1 MESLKNNQN
10 NGSNSKVVSEV
21 DKNEIFNELRA
32 IYPEIKQI
40 YFGYVDGEND
50 DNDNNI
56 DVLIIYSDNVDLNKN
71 INNIQSW
78 FKIRVNSDKAKVY
91 IEIIAE

>member
-40 YFGYVDGEND
+40 YFGYIDGKN
-50 DNDNNI
+50 NNNI
-56 DVLIIYSDNVDLNKN
+56 DVLIIYSDNIDLNKN
-71 INNIQSW
+71 INNI
-78 FKIRVNSDKAKVY
+78 
-91 IEIIAE
+91 

>member
-10 NGSNSKVVSEV
+10 NGSNSEV

-40 YFGYVDGEND
+40 YFGYVDGKN
-50 DNDNNI
+50 NNNI
-56 DVLIIYSDNVDLNKN
+56 DVLIIYSDNIDLNKN
-71 INNIQSW
+71 INNI
-78 FKIRVNSDKAKVY
+78 
-91 IEIIAE
+91 